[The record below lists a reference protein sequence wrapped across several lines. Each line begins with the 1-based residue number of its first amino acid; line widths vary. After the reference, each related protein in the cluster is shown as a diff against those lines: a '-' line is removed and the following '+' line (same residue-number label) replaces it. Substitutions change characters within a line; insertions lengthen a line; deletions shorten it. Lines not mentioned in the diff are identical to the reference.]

1 MARGTF
7 GRFAKEARL
16 KAGFG
21 LREAARRMAVS
32 ATYLSRV
39 ENDIDPASAD
49 LRVKMATLYKREIE
63 DFNTAATRP
72 SVAAETRGRA
82 LQLSEDLRALYRM
95 GGDLSPDEVE
105 DMIRYVLKKRNLSDS
120 EIEREL
126 AQLRAELPRIRNNQG
141 DGLFAADIKPRWLTK
156 KGISAIAYRLLASEG
171 LDQQTYAPP
180 TPVELL
186 VEKQEGITYKISDL
200 PASKDGEPIVLGL
213 SKWNG
218 PLERQVVI
226 NSALADSTKDT
237 DAHRFSFTLGHE
249 LFHAIEH
256 LPRAGF
262 PKAAG
267 LRRSQLD
274 EVIVERHPAGFR
286 KSPAQRA
293 VDRWTRT
300 SKPRALFTNE
310 DWREWQANIFSAAL
324 LMPEWSVAK
333 LFAER
338 AGCDFVDVSPDG
350 NVREV
355 AFDFAG
361 GTLFG
366 GTLYLKTLAE
376 IFAVST
382 QAMAI
387 RLLDLGLVREVQGQ

>member
-1 MARGTF
+1 MG
-7 GRFAKEARL
+7 
-16 KAGFG
+16 
-21 LREAARRMAVS
+21 VS
-32 ATYLSRV
+32 AAYLSRV
-39 ENDIDPASAD
+39 ENEVDPASAE
-49 LRVKMATLYKREIE
+49 LRVKMATLYEREIE
-63 DFNTAATRP
+63 DFNTAATSP
-72 SVAAETRGRA
+72 AVAAETRGRA

-95 GGDLSPDEVE
+95 GGDLSSDEVE
-105 DMIRYVLKKRNLSDS
+105 DMIRYVLKKRGLGEA

-156 KGISAIAYRLLASEG
+156 KGISAIAYRLLASQG

-186 VEKQEGITYKISDL
+186 VERQEGITYKISDL

-226 NSALADSTKDT
+226 NSALADSRKGT
-237 DAHRFSFTLGHE
+237 DVHRFSFTLGHE

-256 LPRAGF
+256 LPRASFSKAVGF
-262 PKAAG
+262 A
-267 LRRSQLD
+267 RSQMD
-274 EVIVERHPAGFR
+274 EVIVERHPAGSR

-293 VDRWTRT
+293 VDRWTRA

-310 DWREWQANIFSAAL
+310 DWREWQANTFSAAL
-324 LMPEWSVAK
+324 LMPEWAVAK
-333 LFAER
+333 EFAGR
-338 AGCDFVDVSPDG
+338 ADSEFVEVSQDA
-350 NVREV
+350 NAREV

-366 GTLYLKTLAE
+366 GTLHLKTLAD

-387 RLLDLGLVREVQGQ
+387 RLLDLGLVREGQG